1 MLSAVAGQCR
11 GALLLASGEAGP
23 ALEVLRRAW
32 RAWQELDLPYDA
44 SRTRVVIARCL
55 RQLGDEDAAQMELD
69 SARAAFDRL
78 GAAPDVRAVDA
89 LALDTLA
96 GSAVGA
102 DPTGGALTPR
112 EVEVIRLV
120 VSGRTNRAVANDL
133 FLSEK
138 TVTRHLSNVYAKLG
152 ISSRAA
158 ATAYAYDHGF
168 V

>member
-1 MLSAVAGQCR
+1 M
-11 GALLLASGEAGP
+11 
-23 ALEVLRRAW
+23 
-32 RAWQELDLPYDA
+32 
-44 SRTRVVIARCL
+44 
-55 RQLGDEDAAQMELD
+55 
-69 SARAAFDRL
+69 
-78 GAAPDVRAVDA
+78 
-89 LALDTLA
+89 
-96 GSAVGA
+96 GA

-158 ATAYAYDHGF
+158 ATACAYDHGF